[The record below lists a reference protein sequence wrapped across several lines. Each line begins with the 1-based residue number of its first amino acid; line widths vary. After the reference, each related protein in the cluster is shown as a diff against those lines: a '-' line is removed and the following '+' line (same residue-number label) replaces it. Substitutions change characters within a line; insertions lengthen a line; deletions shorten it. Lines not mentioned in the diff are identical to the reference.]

1 VQDAKVTEVGRD
13 VPGPPQE
20 VCPYLSA
27 HGGNFPVMHPMRPP
41 ARCGIA
47 FCGAGKLTGRPMAI
61 RYFNSFSRQVE
72 EFVPLEPGRV
82 RLYTCGPTV
91 YNFAHIGNFR
101 AYIFED
107 LLQRHLEYR
116 GLKVARVMNLTD
128 VDDKTIRGC
137 RAAGIPLA
145 DFTRPFKTAFFEDLD
160 TLRIKRADHF
170 PEATSADHIARM
182 ILMISALVEKGHAY
196 RADDGSVY
204 FRICSFPAYGR
215 LAHIVLDELQPGA
228 RVRSDEYEKESAGDF
243 ALWKAHD
250 EADGDVWWE
259 SPWGRGRPGWHIE
272 CSAMATGILGPQL
285 DIHCGG
291 EDNIF
296 PHHEAEIAQSE
307 CVTGLRFA
315 KYWLHCK
322 HLQVEGSKMAKS
334 AGNFFTLRDLM
345 EKGWTGREVR
355 LALLSVKYREPLNFT
370 MDGLAAARS
379 ALARLDEW
387 AARISEA
394 ASGGGQGAAAAAAD
408 PLPPDFPEMEA
419 FGAALDDDLNISAAL
434 AAVFELIR
442 ETNRRIDAGNL
453 SAAQAGSL
461 AAWLRGA
468 HSVLALEPEP
478 DAIPGAVES
487 LLARRA
493 GARDAKDW
501 KASDALRDEISAL
514 GWTVK
519 DTRDGQKLLRG

>member
-1 VQDAKVTEVGRD
+1 MNLVATRSPQLPAIFFKQNIDAAASMFCLTALTNVRRMFV
-13 VPGPPQE
+13 
-20 VCPYLSA
+20 LSKN
-27 HGGNFPVMHPMRPP
+27 GFPTYFPLPMS
-41 ARCGIA
+41 
-47 FCGAGKLTGRPMAI
+47 I
-61 RYFNSFSRQVE
+61 RYFNSFSRQLE

-101 AYIFED
+101 AYVFED
-107 LLQRHLEYR
+107 LLQRHLEFR
-116 GLKVARVMNLTD
+116 GFRVNRVMNLTD

-145 DFTRPFKTAFFEDLD
+145 EFTKPFKAAFFEDLD

-182 ILMISALVEKGHAY
+182 IAMISTLIEKDHAY

-204 FRICSFPAYGR
+204 FRIRSFPAYGH
-215 LAHIVLDELQPGA
+215 LAHIVLDELQAGK
-228 RVRSDEYEKESAGDF
+228 RIRSDEYEKENVGDF
-243 ALWKAHD
+243 ALWKAWD
-250 EADGDVWWE
+250 AADGDVWWE

-272 CSAMATGILGPQL
+272 CSAMATGLLGPQL

-307 CVTGLRFA
+307 CVTGLPFA
-315 KYWLHCK
+315 KYWMHCK

-345 EKGWTGREVR
+345 DKGWTGREVR
-355 LALLSVKYREPLNFT
+355 YALLSVKYREPLNFT
-370 MDGLAAARS
+370 MEGLAAARS

-387 AARISEA
+387 SARITEA
-394 ASGGGQGAAAAAAD
+394 SASANPE
-408 PLPPDFPEMEA
+408 PLDLPEMDA

-442 ETNRRIDAGNL
+442 ETNRRLDAGEIF
-453 SAAQAGSL
+453 AGQAKSL
-461 AAWLRGA
+461 VNWLQRV
-468 HSVLALEPEP
+468 HSVLALEPDPE
-478 DAIPGAVES
+478 AIPTEVDT
-487 LLARRA
+487 LLAQRA
-493 GARDAKDW
+493 QARTTKDW
-501 KASDALRDEISAL
+501 KASDALRDQIAAF

-519 DTRDGQKLLRG
+519 DTKDGQKLLRI